1 MLKNVEFSLLTV
13 IGIARNSSAYSSSSG
28 SSGVGVSVRIL
39 RASILSIITSFPNP
53 DMSSPQSSFPS
64 SMIIFTF
71 LGLIPF
77 SFMSLSFSF
86 CLIRASVGNDVVEV
100 IVVNAVVEEGGSCSS
115 RMTLEILRVPENAS
129 DIIGKEHIS
138 LTKADVTL
146 RLHSTFSMS
155 LPYQSKM

>member
-1 MLKNVEFSLLTV
+1 M
-13 IGIARNSSAYSSSSG
+13 R
-28 SSGVGVSVRIL
+28 
-39 RASILSIITSFPNP
+39 
-53 DMSSPQSSFPS
+53 
-64 SMIIFTF
+64 
-71 LGLIPF
+71 LIN
-77 SFMSLSFSF
+77 
-86 CLIRASVGNDVVEV
+86 NDVVEV